1 MKFKN
6 FSAGEVVKMDRGKNL
21 PPKSSKSKPL
31 GFSGDFIA
39 LGPKQSRAEPT
50 DVKKPQSST
59 SGVPSKPTPAAPS
72 LGKNINKH
80 AAMSTLFPYSN
91 CYSCPL
97 IYLAFYED
105 KFVQSDLMTKAL
117 CPTVSMFYLFK
128 MYCLLCYNY
137 VKGLKL

>member
-1 MKFKN
+1 
-6 FSAGEVVKMDRGKNL
+6 MDRGKNL

-72 LGKNINKH
+72 LGKKIQTN
-80 AAMSTLFPYSN
+80 M
-91 CYSCPL
+91 
-97 IYLAFYED
+97 
-105 KFVQSDLMTKAL
+105 
-117 CPTVSMFYLFK
+117 
-128 MYCLLCYNY
+128 LLCRLYFLI
-137 VKGLKL
+137 VTAIAVLLSI

>member
-1 MKFKN
+1 
-6 FSAGEVVKMDRGKNL
+6 
-21 PPKSSKSKPL
+21 
-31 GFSGDFIA
+31 
-39 LGPKQSRAEPT
+39 
-50 DVKKPQSST
+50 
-59 SGVPSKPTPAAPS
+59 
-72 LGKNINKH
+72 
-80 AAMSTLFPYSN
+80 MSTLFPYSN

-105 KFVQSDLMTKAL
+105 KFVQSDLMTKAP